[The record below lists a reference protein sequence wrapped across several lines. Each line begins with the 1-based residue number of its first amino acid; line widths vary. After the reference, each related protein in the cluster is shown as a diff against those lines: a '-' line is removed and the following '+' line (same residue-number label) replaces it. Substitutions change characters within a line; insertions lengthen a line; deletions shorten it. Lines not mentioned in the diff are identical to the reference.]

1 MIFVRAKLRQMQPI
15 DIFKV
20 QREMLRKS
28 IERVERADPVAK
40 VLRALR
46 TLRRRGYNKSTL
58 NVLW

>member
-1 MIFVRAKLRQMQPI
+1 MIFVRAKLRQIQPI

-46 TLRRRGYNKSTL
+46 TLRRRAYNKSTL